1 MPPDNPRFFT
11 ERAREL
17 DAELA
22 EPRQRIK
29 ELQAQLASL
38 DEVEKT
44 RADQARQH
52 VDRSPNP
59 QYVAVQARV
68 AELQREISVSCSE
81 GRMTEKHPKIV
92 KLQQT
97 LEQARQELTATPAEL
112 VVASPAAVAADDS
125 PRRER
130 ARAEAQLDRAKTE
143 LAGKQQ
149 ERQRLDKAQANV
161 MPVTQEYQR
170 LSNQL
175 ASAEDEAAMWRKNLG
190 RMQIALEAERTG
202 PRTNLAIAQSAQPA
216 YRPSWPP
223 LWMVFG
229 LALGGGAIFA
239 VMCVL
244 GLWRL
249 SRSFGA
255 PEQVRQVLGLPLLGV
270 VGPVLS
276 PAARRLR
283 AIRRYVLAPAL
294 ATLLV
299 AATTIAA
306 TGVVMSMQCPG
317 TYAELLEHVSP
328 TAQAFLSGAR
338 NLLGMS

>member
-1 MPPDNPRFFT
+1 M
-11 ERAREL
+11 
-17 DAELA
+17 
-22 EPRQRIK
+22 
-29 ELQAQLASL
+29 
-38 DEVEKT
+38 
-44 RADQARQH
+44 
-52 VDRSPNP
+52 
-59 QYVAVQARV
+59 
-68 AELQREISVSCSE
+68 
-81 GRMTEKHPKIV
+81 
-92 KLQQT
+92 
-97 LEQARQELTATPAEL
+97 
-112 VVASPAAVAADDS
+112 
-125 PRRER
+125 
-130 ARAEAQLDRAKTE
+130 
-143 LAGKQQ
+143 
-149 ERQRLDKAQANV
+149 DKAQANV

-175 ASAEDEAAMWRKNLG
+175 ASAEDESAMWRKNLG

-229 LALGGGAIFA
+229 LAFGGGTVFA
-239 VMCVL
+239 VLCVL

-249 SRSFGA
+249 SRSFAA
-255 PEQVRQVLGLPLLGV
+255 PEQVRAVLGLPLLGV

-283 AIRRYVLAPAL
+283 AIRRYVLAPAV

-299 AATTIAA
+299 AVMTVAA
-306 TGVVMSMQCPG
+306 VGVVMSVQCPG

-328 TAQAFLSGAR
+328 TAQTLLGGAR